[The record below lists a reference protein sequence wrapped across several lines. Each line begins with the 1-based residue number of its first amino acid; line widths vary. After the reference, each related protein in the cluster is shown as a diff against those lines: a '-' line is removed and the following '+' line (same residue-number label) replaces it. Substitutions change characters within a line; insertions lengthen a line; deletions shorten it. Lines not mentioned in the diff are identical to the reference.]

1 MRIFLSTASCQTSEK
16 DPMGWARKPKWN
28 GIEIAFF
35 NYFSLTWLANL
46 TASLM
51 APPSRPY
58 RMKILSWHLLSCHQ
72 GQYLLESSWVL
83 KFWSKEMR
91 EENNF
96 YPLSK
101 TVLETTNS
109 SLMSLIMSDTQMFV
123 ELLLF
128 FRMSVTQM
136 FVELLLFFRM
146 SVTQMF
152 VELLLFFRSF

>member
-1 MRIFLSTASCQTSEK
+1 
-16 DPMGWARKPKWN
+16 
-28 GIEIAFF
+28 
-35 NYFSLTWLANL
+35 
-46 TASLM
+46 
-51 APPSRPY
+51 
-58 RMKILSWHLLSCHQ
+58 
-72 GQYLLESSWVL
+72 
-83 KFWSKEMR
+83 MR

-136 FVELLLFFRM
+136 FVELLLFFR
-146 SVTQMF
+146 
-152 VELLLFFRSF
+152 SF